1 MTKNLETPIWTP
13 ALRAGLAALLLL
25 WFTVAYVIGVEGL
38 MANPQSAVM
47 APIALTAVIPV
58 ALFLL
63 AYRVSARFR
72 RFVLSQDIRTLT
84 IVQHWRVVG
93 FVFLALYA
101 FDVLPGLFAWP
112 AGVGDVAMGLA
123 AVFIVARM
131 DRDPD
136 FVRSAGFVRY
146 NLLGLLDFAV
156 AVVTAGLSAGSFP
169 GLIANG
175 TTSAPMDVW
184 PLNIFPS
191 FIVPIFIILHLTVL
205 LKVRHLRRAAHGP
218 VGVDAALPAA

>member
-1 MTKNLETPIWTP
+1 MTTHHQTPVWTP
-13 ALRAGLAALLLL
+13 ALKAGLAILLLL
-25 WFTVAYVIGVEGL
+25 WFAAAYVIGVEGL
-38 MANPQSAVM
+38 LANHQSAVM
-47 APIALTAVIPV
+47 APIALSAIIPV

-72 RFVLSQDIRTLT
+72 RFVLSQDLRTLT
-84 IVQHWRVVG
+84 MVQHWRVIG

-101 FDVLPGLFAWP
+101 FDVLPALFAWP
-112 AGVGDVAMGLA
+112 AGVGDVAMGIA
-123 AVFIVARM
+123 AIFIVARM

-156 AVVTAGLSAGSFP
+156 AVATAGLSAGAFP

-175 TTSAPMDVW
+175 ATSAPMDVW

-191 FIVPIFIILHLTVL
+191 FIVPAFIILHLTVL
-205 LKVRHLRRAAHGP
+205 LNVRHLRRAAHEP